1 MRSQKDAGYQ
11 CSLTEQTEQVKS
23 TATNVMA
30 FTASISTLQVV
41 GTLAIISI
49 FRQPKKVR
57 IKLQGTL
64 QM

>member
-1 MRSQKDAGYQ
+1 MPTLLGDTLSTSLSHQ

-30 FTASISTLQVV
+30 LTACISTLQVA
-41 GTLAIISI
+41 GTLAMRSS
-49 FRQPKKVR
+49 K
-57 IKLQGTL
+57 KLQETF

>member
-1 MRSQKDAGYQ
+1 MRSRKDAGYQ

-30 FTASISTLQVV
+30 FTACISTLKVA
-41 GTLAIISI
+41 GTLAMSAS
-49 FRQPKKVR
+49 K
-57 IKLQGTL
+57 KLQGTF